1 MALQNYTYM
10 LGVENLYF
18 YFLIAGQYLN
28 AQSQDV
34 EDRGKEMEI
43 GWTLFRGHVQMM
55 KMDDDSIFL
64 EQFGMLFGR

>member
-1 MALQNYTYM
+1 M
-10 LGVENLYF
+10 
-18 YFLIAGQYLN
+18 N
-28 AQSQDV
+28 AQSLDA
-34 EDRGKEMEI
+34 EDQGKEMEI